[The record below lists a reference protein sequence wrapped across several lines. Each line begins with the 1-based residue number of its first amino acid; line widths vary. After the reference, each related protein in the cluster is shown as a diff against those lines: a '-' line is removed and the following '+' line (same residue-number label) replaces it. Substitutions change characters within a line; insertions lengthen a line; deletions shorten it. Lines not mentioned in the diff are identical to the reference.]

1 MLDTC
6 PSTRVHLLDYQI
18 FSLNCFPQQFT
29 TIRIIEMVHIV
40 CADSTGSLD
49 VRTGLSPWFAGPAL
63 RPASRWHN
71 MVKKK
76 FESSLAQVTACHK
89 FDASHCRIKLIH
101 CKLNPLDW
109 TVSFDLRA
117 QRVFLTYW
125 GLMTPY
131 GDTILV
137 TIGSGNG
144 FSPVW
149 CRTIACRVG
158 SIHLK
163 NWNCSSIQ
171 SLELELKL
179 VKLNWK

>member
-1 MLDTC
+1 MCWQHRVSGCQDGTVTLIC
-6 PSTRVHLLDYQI
+6 RPSTEACITMTQYG
-18 FSLNCFPQQFT
+18 
-29 TIRIIEMVHIV
+29 E
-40 CADSTGSLD
+40 
-49 VRTGLSPWFAGPAL
+49 
-63 RPASRWHN
+63 
-71 MVKKK
+71 KK

-179 VKLNWK
+179 VKLNWKYCNWDWKSCELNFIYPCLIS